1 MKKFILVII
10 TAIMLVSLVS
20 CAETS
25 AKNSVEKFFDAYKNM
40 DLSTAN
46 EYVEGTGLLQKSIKQ
61 FEDYDKE
68 RIDALKY
75 WGSNINY
82 KILST
87 EKSGSE
93 VKVDVKVT
101 ALNGSQIYDEY
112 MQNVKSLG
120 ISQATLNDNTMDG
133 DAVGG
138 DFDNAFITAIENQ
151 TNEMVTT
158 NVTVVLKKD
167 NGKWKIQNDKEVL
180 QAMLGGL
187 NPEVVIS

>member
-10 TAIMLVSLVS
+10 SAIMLVSLVS

-40 DLSTAN
+40 DLSKAN

-82 KILST
+82 KILS
-87 EKSGSE
+87 
-93 VKVDVKVT
+93 
-101 ALNGSQIYDEY
+101 
-112 MQNVKSLG
+112 
-120 ISQATLNDNTMDG
+120 
-133 DAVGG
+133 
-138 DFDNAFITAIENQ
+138 
-151 TNEMVTT
+151 
-158 NVTVVLKKD
+158 
-167 NGKWKIQNDKEVL
+167 KWK
-180 QAMLGGL
+180 
-187 NPEVVIS
+187 

>member
-1 MKKFILVII
+1 MKRFILAII
-10 TAIMLVSLVS
+10 SAIMLVSLVS

-40 DLSTAN
+40 DLSKAN

-75 WGSNINY
+75 WGNNLNY
-82 KILST
+82 KILDT

-93 VKVDVKVT
+93 VKVDVRVT
-101 ALNGSQIYDEY
+101 APNGSQIYNEY
-112 MQNVKSLG
+112 MQNVKSLRIG
-120 ISQATLNDNTMDG
+120 QATLNDNTMDG

-138 DFDNAFITAIENQ
+138 DFDNAFITALENQ
-151 TNEMVTT
+151 TNDMVTT

-167 NGKWKIQNDKEVL
+167 DGKWKIQNDKEVL

-187 NPEVVIS
+187 NPETVIS

>member
-1 MKKFILVII
+1 M
-10 TAIMLVSLVS
+10 
-20 CAETS
+20 
-25 AKNSVEKFFDAYKNM
+25 
-40 DLSTAN
+40 
-46 EYVEGTGLLQKSIKQ
+46 
-61 FEDYDKE
+61 
-68 RIDALKY
+68 
-75 WGSNINY
+75 NY
-82 KILST
+82 
-87 EKSGSE
+87 
-93 VKVDVKVT
+93 
-101 ALNGSQIYDEY
+101 QIYDEY